1 MGGAQIQSIDQN
13 ARKKNARN
21 TFGQSTSPRR
31 LAIVTN
37 NGIYVQ
43 PQITH
48 KLPEISVT
56 NSLTANGS
64 FI

>member
-1 MGGAQIQSIDQN
+1 
-13 ARKKNARN
+13 
-21 TFGQSTSPRR
+21 
-31 LAIVTN
+31 VTN

-43 PQITH
+43 PTLTRH
-48 KLPEISVT
+48 KLPDISVT